1 MLKSLK
7 NSKKIWGHFRKKFRN
22 FGGTIF
28 KTPLQCFDKNQ
39 IFGMIKQKY
48 EKRASWASKTLFF
61 TDIYEKKFQ
70 IFLFIFILIFAQAS

>member
-1 MLKSLK
+1 M
-7 NSKKIWGHFRKKFRN
+7 GHLRKHFHN

-48 EKRASWASKTLFF
+48 EKKASWASETPFF
-61 TDIYEKKFQ
+61 TAIHEKIFKF
-70 IFLFIFILIFAQAS
+70 IR